1 MTHDIYNPAIRRGG
15 KLPEMPKFKSLEDQQ
30 RYNKL
35 VLVNTCRIFADL
47 SISDGIGGYIVYRD
61 VIDKNTYWV
70 NPMGVD
76 LSMVTVDDLLRV
88 NWDGIVIEGNY
99 PASQP
104 AWASFTAIGEHRPEI
119 NAAVHFHTK
128 FGSTWSSFGLPIDY
142 VTEDTAAFYK
152 NLAVYNNF
160 NGALLT
166 KQDGIDMLKSLR
178 ANNSIIL
185 QNHGIYTVGETL
197 DEAAWRFL
205 SLEKACEMQITLETL
220 KGSGIHPKNIPE
232 DTLKNIA
239 WMMGRP
245 YACWL
250 QYQPILKKY
259 MGEDYEVR

>member
-1 MTHDIYNPAIRRGG
+1 MTHDIYNPQKRLGG
-15 KLPEMPKFKSLEDQQ
+15 KLPEMPKFRSLEEQQ
-30 RYNKL
+30 LYNKM

-61 VIDKNTYWV
+61 VIDKSTYWV

-76 LSMVTVDDLLRV
+76 MSMVTLDDLIRV
-88 NWDGIVIEGNY
+88 NWEGAVIEGRY

-104 AWASFTAIGEHRPEI
+104 AWASFTVIADNRPEI

-128 FGSTWSSFGLPIDY
+128 FGSTWSCFGLPIDY
-142 VTEDTAAFYK
+142 VTEDTAAFYN
-152 NLAVYNNF
+152 NLSVYNNF

-166 KQDGIDMLKSLR
+166 RNDGRDMFKYLGK
-178 ANNSIIL
+178 NNSIIL
-185 QNHGIYTVGETL
+185 QNHGIYTIGETL

-205 SLEKACEMQITLETL
+205 SLEKACEAQIMLETL
-220 KGSGIHPKNIPE
+220 KGSGIQPKTIPE
-232 DTLKNIA
+232 EVLKKIS